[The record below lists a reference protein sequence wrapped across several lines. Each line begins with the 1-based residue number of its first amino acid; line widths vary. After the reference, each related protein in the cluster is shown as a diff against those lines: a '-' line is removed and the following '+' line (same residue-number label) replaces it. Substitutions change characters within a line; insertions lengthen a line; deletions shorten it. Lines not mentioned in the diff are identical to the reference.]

1 MAPDPPRAASVAA
14 VDTEHSV
21 DSLWERFKQH
31 GDQDARNRLVIHY
44 SPLVKFVAG
53 RVRSGLP
60 PAIEQADLVSDGVIG
75 LMDALDKFEPERGL
89 QFQTYAVTRIRGAM
103 VDGLR
108 ASDWVPRSVRE
119 KIRDIDSA
127 HAKLEK
133 ALGRTPNDD
142 EVAAELS
149 ISVAE
154 LRKVYTQTAHTSVVS
169 FETSVDDE
177 ETPRATSDL
186 PGVDDDI
193 PPGFLAAVRELPE
206 RDQIVVALYYWERLT
221 LAEIGQVLGVTE
233 SRVSQLHSRAAL
245 SLRRKLLQTAG

>member
-1 MAPDPPRAASVAA
+1 VTA

-21 DSLWERFKQH
+21 DALWERYKKD
-31 GDQDARNRLVIHY
+31 GDQDARNRLVVQY

-60 PAIEQADLVSDGVIG
+60 PAVEQADLVSDGVIG
-75 LMDALDKFEPERGL
+75 LMDAIDKFDPGRGL
-89 QFQTYAVTRIRGAM
+89 QFQTYAVSRIRGAI

-119 KIRDIDSA
+119 KIRDIDAA

-133 ALGRTPNDD
+133 SLGRAPKDS
-142 EVAAELS
+142 EVAEELS
-149 ISVAE
+149 MTVAE
-154 LRKVYTQTAHTSVVS
+154 LRKVYSQTAHTSVVS

-245 SLRRKLLQTAG
+245 TLRRKLLAAAG